1 MAKSKKT
8 KGDLQKKLRVRHKLI
23 NTNFAYN
30 GVISGYTEGQG
41 VPAPNV
47 APVMVNHERGKD
59 QIVITSNGTYSR

>member
-30 GVISGYTEGQG
+30 
-41 VPAPNV
+41 
-47 APVMVNHERGKD
+47 RGDIKLYGRARSSCSKCC
-59 QIVITSNGTYSR
+59 TRYGKS